1 MLETDLTDNVDDD
14 PPAENNAIEDT
25 TEYKLKGGMKLV
37 KRKRAK
43 IIRSVRFNKEKE
55 PENYYR
61 EQLMLY
67 TPWRNEQK
75 AAKNTANKNSKKK
88 KKDATSTIQGCEP
101 RDCTVKG
108 IQSSPKHNPKTVAT
122 TNVTVSGQPLAPPAP
137 SSSTMCTEVT
147 ENADGQPPPQSSST
161 MCTESAG
168 GQPPARPSP
177 SKTGAS
183 LPTSPEGPHIVAY
196 LHNLSPL
203 KRNKR
208 NTIDYTTLTLQTD
221 ATTTQTALCYSK
233 TKRKLLHEHET
244 KRAPIKISRYM
255 KSGDKTKIVINDK
268 TLLAKPDDMD
278 YTFQYYDDTDQPV
291 TPLSDLLK
299 DNASKED
306 NITVCAKVV
315 KVSDPQNAVTQQSR
329 GNKVSEVT
337 LLDTTVTMTLDLWN
351 EQIAQVQIDCV
362 YRFTSLST
370 SYWNDSKKLSST
382 INTAIKQSFQPD
394 LCSFQFRESDDTGLQ
409 NKHTIIVPVIS
420 TVEEVQRYKSC
431 CNCKKRIIQLESI
444 VKCSYCSH
452 MMRASSPTKLYV
464 NINVEVAD
472 QKKTLTIFDDILKAT
487 LGELD
492 DQSVDTIAKQRL
504 LLENISITFNK
515 NVVAKMEVTS

>member
-1 MLETDLTDNVDDD
+1 MLN
-14 PPAENNAIEDT
+14 
-25 TEYKLKGGMKLV
+25 
-37 KRKRAK
+37 
-43 IIRSVRFNKEKE
+43 
-55 PENYYR
+55 
-61 EQLMLY
+61 
-67 TPWRNEQK
+67 
-75 AAKNTANKNSKKK
+75 AAKNAANKNSKKK

-101 RDCTVKG
+101 PDCTVKG

-122 TNVTVSGQPLAPPAP
+122 TNVPVSGQPPTPPAR

-147 ENADGQPPPQSSST
+147 ESADGQPPPQSSST
-161 MCTESAG
+161 MCTQSAG
-168 GQPPARPSP
+168 GQPPPQSSQSAVGQPPPQSSQSAVGQPPPQSSQSAVGQPPPQSSQSAGGQPPPQSSSTICTQSAGAQPPASPSP

-183 LPTSPEGPHIVAY
+183 LPTSPEGPHIIAY
-196 LHNLSPL
+196 VHNLSPL

-221 ATTTQTALCYSK
+221 ATTTQPALCYSK

-244 KRAPIKISRYM
+244 KRAPIKISRYT

-268 TLLAKPDDMD
+268 TLLAKSDDMD
-278 YTFQYYDDTDQPV
+278 YTFQYYDDADEPV

-299 DNASKED
+299 DDASKED

-315 KVSDPQNAVTQQSR
+315 KVSDPKNVVTQQSR

-337 LLDTTVTMTLDLWN
+337 LLDTTGAMTLDLWN

-362 YRFTSLST
+362 YRFTSLLT

-394 LCSFQFRESDDTGLQ
+394 LCSLQFKESDDTGLQ

-452 MMRASSPTKLYV
+452 MMRASSCPTKLYV
-464 NINVEVAD
+464 NVNVEVAD

-492 DQSVDTIAKQRL
+492 DQSVDTIAKELL
-504 LLENISITFNK
+504 LLENISITFNNK
-515 NVVAKMEVTS
+515 NVVTKMEVTS

>member
-1 MLETDLTDNVDDD
+1 MLN
-14 PPAENNAIEDT
+14 
-25 TEYKLKGGMKLV
+25 
-37 KRKRAK
+37 
-43 IIRSVRFNKEKE
+43 
-55 PENYYR
+55 
-61 EQLMLY
+61 
-67 TPWRNEQK
+67 

-122 TNVTVSGQPLAPPAP
+122 TNVTVSGQPPTPPAR

-147 ENADGQPPPQSSST
+147 ESADGQPPPQSSST
-161 MCTESAG
+161 MCTQVTESADGQLPPQSSSTMCTQSAG
-168 GQPPARPSP
+168 GQPPPQSSQSAGGQPPPQSSSTICTQSAGAQPPASPSP

-183 LPTSPEGPHIVAY
+183 LPTSPEGPHIIAY
-196 LHNLSPL
+196 VHNLSPL

-221 ATTTQTALCYSK
+221 ATTTQPALCYSK

-244 KRAPIKISRYM
+244 KRAPIKISRYT

-278 YTFQYYDDTDQPV
+278 YTFQYYDDADQPV

-299 DNASKED
+299 DDASKED
-306 NITVCAKVV
+306 NINVCAKVV
-315 KVSDPQNAVTQQSR
+315 KVSDPKNVVTQQSR

-337 LLDTTVTMTLDLWN
+337 LLDTTGTMTLDLWN

-382 INTAIKQSFQPD
+382 INTVIKQSFQPD
-394 LCSFQFRESDDTGLQ
+394 LCSLQFKESDDTGLQ

-452 MMRASSPTKLYV
+452 MMRASSCPTKLYV
-464 NINVEVAD
+464 NVNVEVAD

-492 DQSVDTIAKQRL
+492 DQSVDTIAKQLL
-504 LLENISITFNK
+504 LLENISITFNNK
-515 NVVAKMEVTS
+515 NVFIKMEVTS

>member
-1 MLETDLTDNVDDD
+1 MLN
-14 PPAENNAIEDT
+14 
-25 TEYKLKGGMKLV
+25 
-37 KRKRAK
+37 
-43 IIRSVRFNKEKE
+43 
-55 PENYYR
+55 
-61 EQLMLY
+61 
-67 TPWRNEQK
+67 

-101 RDCTVKG
+101 PDCTVKG

-122 TNVTVSGQPLAPPAP
+122 TNVTVSGQPPTPPAR

-147 ENADGQPPPQSSST
+147 ESADGQLPPQSSSTMCTQSAGGQPPPQSSQSAGGQPPPQSSQSAVGQPPPQSSST
-161 MCTESAG
+161 ICTQSAG
-168 GQPPARPSP
+168 AQPPASPSP

-183 LPTSPEGPHIVAY
+183 LPTSPEGPHIIAY
-196 LHNLSPL
+196 VHNLSPL

-221 ATTTQTALCYSK
+221 ATTTQPALCYSK

-244 KRAPIKISRYM
+244 KRAPIKISRYT

-268 TLLAKPDDMD
+268 TLLAKSDDMD
-278 YTFQYYDDTDQPV
+278 YTFQYYDDADEPV

-299 DNASKED
+299 DDASKED

-315 KVSDPQNAVTQQSR
+315 KVSDPKNVVTQQSR

-337 LLDTTVTMTLDLWN
+337 LLDTTGAMTLDLWN

-394 LCSFQFRESDDTGLQ
+394 LCSLQFKESDDTGLQ

-452 MMRASSPTKLYV
+452 MMRASSCPTKLYV
-464 NINVEVAD
+464 NVNVEVAD

-492 DQSVDTIAKQRL
+492 DQSVDTIAKQLL
-504 LLENISITFNK
+504 LLENISITFNNK
-515 NVVAKMEVTS
+515 NVVTKMEVTS

>member
-1 MLETDLTDNVDDD
+1 MLN
-14 PPAENNAIEDT
+14 
-25 TEYKLKGGMKLV
+25 
-37 KRKRAK
+37 
-43 IIRSVRFNKEKE
+43 
-55 PENYYR
+55 
-61 EQLMLY
+61 
-67 TPWRNEQK
+67 
-75 AAKNTANKNSKKK
+75 AAKNTANKNSKNK

-101 RDCTVKG
+101 HDCAVKG

-122 TNVTVSGQPLAPPAP
+122 TNVTVSGQPPAPPAP

-147 ENADGQPPPQSSST
+147 ESADGQPPPQSSST
-161 MCTESAG
+161 MCTQSAG
-168 GQPPARPSP
+168 GQPPPQSSSTMCTQSAGAQPPARPSP

-183 LPTSPEGPHIVAY
+183 LPTSPEGPHIIAY
-196 LHNLSPL
+196 VHNLSPL
-203 KRNKR
+203 KRNKW

-221 ATTTQTALCYSK
+221 ATTTQPALCYSK

-255 KSGDKTKIVINDK
+255 KSGDKTKLVINDK

-278 YTFQYYDDTDQPV
+278 YTFQYYDDADQPV

-299 DNASKED
+299 DDASKED

-315 KVSDPQNAVTQQSR
+315 KVSDPKNAVTQHSR
-329 GNKVSEVT
+329 GIKVSEVT
-337 LLDTTVTMTLDLWN
+337 LLDTTGTMTLDLWN

-362 YRFTSLST
+362 YRLTSLST

-394 LCSFQFRESDDTGLQ
+394 LCSLQFKESDDTGLQ

-420 TVEEVQRYKSC
+420 TVEQVQRYKSC

-452 MMRASSPTKLYV
+452 MMRASSCPTKLYV
-464 NINVEVAD
+464 NVNVEVAD

-492 DQSVDTIAKQRL
+492 DQSVDTIAKQL
-504 LLENISITFNK
+504 LLENISITFNNK
-515 NVVAKMEVTS
+515 NVVTKMEVTS

>member
-1 MLETDLTDNVDDD
+1 MLKTLDKIKELPDNSTDIESDNIIKRYQRRPRKLEELCLANFVAWFNCVKDKHSDDSSTSCNTTGPSDDFLLETDLTDYVDD
-14 PPAENNAIEDT
+14 DT

-88 KKDATSTIQGCEP
+88 KKDATSTIQGCKP

-108 IQSSPKHNPKTVAT
+108 IQSSPKHNLKTVAT
-122 TNVTVSGQPLAPPAP
+122 TNVSVSGQPLAPPAP

-147 ENADGQPPPQSSST
+147 ESADGQPPPQSSST
-161 MCTESAG
+161 MCTQSAG
-168 GQPPARPSP
+168 GQPPPQSSQSAGGQPPPQSSSTMCTQSAGAQPPARPSP

-183 LPTSPEGPHIVAY
+183 LPTSPEGPHIIAY
-196 LHNLSPL
+196 VHNLSLL
-203 KRNKR
+203 KHNKR

-278 YTFQYYDDTDQPV
+278 YTFQYYNDADQPV

-315 KVSDPQNAVTQQSR
+315 KVSDPKNAVTQQSR

-337 LLDTTVTMTLDLWN
+337 LLVLLTLVL
-351 EQIAQVQIDCV
+351 
-362 YRFTSLST
+362 
-370 SYWNDSKKLSST
+370 
-382 INTAIKQSFQPD
+382 
-394 LCSFQFRESDDTGLQ
+394 
-409 NKHTIIVPVIS
+409 PVI
-420 TVEEVQRYKSC
+420 
-431 CNCKKRIIQLESI
+431 
-444 VKCSYCSH
+444 H
-452 MMRASSPTKLYV
+452 ASSRFLVHFVYLLASHFVT
-464 NINVEVAD
+464 
-472 QKKTLTIFDDILKAT
+472 DD
-487 LGELD
+487 
-492 DQSVDTIAKQRL
+492 RYH
-504 LLENISITFNK
+504 N
-515 NVVAKMEVTS
+515 

>member
-1 MLETDLTDNVDDD
+1 MLN
-14 PPAENNAIEDT
+14 
-25 TEYKLKGGMKLV
+25 
-37 KRKRAK
+37 
-43 IIRSVRFNKEKE
+43 
-55 PENYYR
+55 
-61 EQLMLY
+61 
-67 TPWRNEQK
+67 

-122 TNVTVSGQPLAPPAP
+122 TNGYVSGQPPAPPAP

-147 ENADGQPPPQSSST
+147 ESPDGQPPLQSSSTMCTQSAGGQPPPQSSQSAGGQPPPQSSQSAGGQPPPQSSSI
-161 MCTESAG
+161 MCTQSAG
-168 GQPPARPSP
+168 AQPPARPSP

-183 LPTSPEGPHIVAY
+183 LPTSPEGPHINDIIAY
-196 LHNLSPL
+196 VHNLSPL

-221 ATTTQTALCYSK
+221 ATTTQPALCYSK
-233 TKRKLLHEHET
+233 TKRKLLHENET
-244 KRAPIKISRYM
+244 KRAPIKISRYT

-278 YTFQYYDDTDQPV
+278 YKFQYYDDTDQPV

-299 DNASKED
+299 DDASKED

-315 KVSDPQNAVTQQSR
+315 KVSDPKNVVTQQSR

-337 LLDTTVTMTLDLWN
+337 LLDTTGTMTLDLWK

-362 YRFTSLST
+362 YQFTSLST

-394 LCSFQFRESDDTGLQ
+394 LCSLQFKENDDTGLQ
-409 NKHTIIVPVIS
+409 NKPTIIVPVIS

-452 MMRASSPTKLYV
+452 MMRASSCPKKL
-464 NINVEVAD
+464 
-472 QKKTLTIFDDILKAT
+472 
-487 LGELD
+487 
-492 DQSVDTIAKQRL
+492 AK
-504 LLENISITFNK
+504 
-515 NVVAKMEVTS
+515 

>member
-1 MLETDLTDNVDDD
+1 MQRRIQL
-14 PPAENNAIEDT
+14 
-25 TEYKLKGGMKLV
+25 
-37 KRKRAK
+37 
-43 IIRSVRFNKEKE
+43 IRIQR
-55 PENYYR
+55 
-61 EQLMLY
+61 
-67 TPWRNEQK
+67 
-75 AAKNTANKNSKKK
+75 KK

-101 RDCTVKG
+101 PDCTVKG

-122 TNVTVSGQPLAPPAP
+122 TNVTVSGQPPTPPAR

-147 ENADGQPPPQSSST
+147 ESADGQPPPQSSST
-161 MCTESAG
+161 MCTQVTESANGQLPPQSSSTMCTQSAG
-168 GQPPARPSP
+168 GQPRPQSSQSAGAQPPASPSP

-183 LPTSPEGPHIVAY
+183 LPSSPEGPHIIAY
-196 LHNLSPL
+196 VHNLSPL

-221 ATTTQTALCYSK
+221 ATTTQPALCYSK
-233 TKRKLLHEHET
+233 KKRKLLHEHET
-244 KRAPIKISRYM
+244 KRAPIKISRYT

-278 YTFQYYDDTDQPV
+278 YTFQYYDDADEPV

-299 DNASKED
+299 DDASKED

-315 KVSDPQNAVTQQSR
+315 KVSDPKNVVTQQSR

-337 LLDTTVTMTLDLWN
+337 LLDTTGTMTLDLWN

-394 LCSFQFRESDDTGLQ
+394 LCSLQFKESDDTGLQ

-444 VKCSYCSH
+444 VKCSYLSLIH
-452 MMRASSPTKLYV
+452 
-464 NINVEVAD
+464 I
-472 QKKTLTIFDDILKAT
+472 
-487 LGELD
+487 
-492 DQSVDTIAKQRL
+492 
-504 LLENISITFNK
+504 
-515 NVVAKMEVTS
+515 

>member
-1 MLETDLTDNVDDD
+1 MLN
-14 PPAENNAIEDT
+14 
-25 TEYKLKGGMKLV
+25 
-37 KRKRAK
+37 
-43 IIRSVRFNKEKE
+43 
-55 PENYYR
+55 
-61 EQLMLY
+61 
-67 TPWRNEQK
+67 

-101 RDCTVKG
+101 PDCTVKG

-122 TNVTVSGQPLAPPAP
+122 TNVTVSGQPPKPPAR

-147 ENADGQPPPQSSST
+147 ESADGQPPPQSSSSMCTQVTESADGQLPPQSSST
-161 MCTESAG
+161 MCTQSAGGQPPPQSSQSAGGQPPPQSSQSAG
-168 GQPPARPSP
+168 GQPPASPSP

-183 LPTSPEGPHIVAY
+183 LPTSPEGPHIIAY
-196 LHNLSPL
+196 VHNLSPL

-221 ATTTQTALCYSK
+221 ATTTQPALCYSK

-244 KRAPIKISRYM
+244 KRAPIKISRYT

-278 YTFQYYDDTDQPV
+278 YTFQYYDDADEPV

-299 DNASKED
+299 DDASKED

-315 KVSDPQNAVTQQSR
+315 KVSDPKNVVTQQSR

-337 LLDTTVTMTLDLWN
+337 LLDTTGTMMLDLWN

-394 LCSFQFRESDDTGLQ
+394 LCSLQFKESDDTGLQ

-444 VKCSYCSH
+444 VKCSHCSH
-452 MMRASSPTKLYV
+452 MMRASSCPTKLYV
-464 NINVEVAD
+464 NVNVEVAD

-492 DQSVDTIAKQRL
+492 DQSVDTIAKQLL
-504 LLENISITFNK
+504 LLENISITFNNK
-515 NVVAKMEVTS
+515 NVVNKMEVTS